1 MIRAKVA
8 PDYARNGDCQ
18 VSNEAG
24 EKSGF
29 RLQRSELAVP
39 ATSEKFFVK
48 AAAGPADSLFL
59 DLEDAVA
66 PAKRVE
72 ARAIAVRALNELD
85 WGTKIVSVR
94 VNGLNTPWAIADILA
109 VARCPRLDMVLLPKV
124 ETPADV
130 IFLDRLLTGLELEVP
145 RERRLG
151 IEILI
156 ETTKGLA
163 NVEAIAAAS
172 PRLEGIIFGVGD
184 YSIELE
190 NFDTVFGSPNP
201 EYAVAGHAND
211 QWHFA
216 LARIANAC
224 RAYGLRPIDGPF
236 ANYGDPESYRAS
248 AIRARALGFEGK
260 WAIHPSQVAIAND
273 VFTPSATQIA
283 WARDIATRMEV
294 AASEGMGA
302 IGMEGVLID
311 RAHVLLSGKILHRA
325 RVAGVSG
332 V

>member
-1 MIRAKVA
+1 
-8 PDYARNGDCQ
+8 
-18 VSNEAG
+18 VSDG
-24 EKSGF
+24 SGGF

-48 AAAGPADSLFL
+48 AANGSADSLFL

-66 PAKRVE
+66 PARKDE
-72 ARAIAVRALNELD
+72 ARANAVRALDEVD
-85 WGTKIVSVR
+85 WGSKIVSVR

-130 IFLDRLLTGLELEVP
+130 VFLDRLLTGLELESARKRP
-145 RERRLG
+145 LG

-163 NVEAIAAAS
+163 HVEAIAAAS

-190 NFDTVFGSPNP
+190 NFDTVFGAPNP
-201 EYAVAGHAND
+201 EYAVGGHAND

-236 ANYGDPESYRAS
+236 TNYGDPDAYRAS
-248 AIRARALGFEGK
+248 AVRARALGFEGK
-260 WAIHPSQVAIAND
+260 WAIHPSQVAIANE
-273 VFTPSATQIA
+273 VFTPSAVQIA
-283 WARDIATRMEV
+283 WARDIASRME
-294 AASEGMGA
+294 AAAGEGVGA
-302 IGMEGVLID
+302 IGLGGVLID
-311 RAHVLLSGKILHRA
+311 RAHVLLSGKILRRA
-325 RVAGVSG
+325 HVAGVGG

>member
-1 MIRAKVA
+1 MASESTRE
-8 PDYARNGDCQ
+8 GW
-18 VSNEAG
+18 
-24 EKSGF
+24 

-39 ATSEKFFVK
+39 ATSEKFFEK
-48 AAAGPADSLFL
+48 AARGPADSLFL

-66 PAKRVE
+66 PSRRVE
-72 ARAIAVRALNELD
+72 ARATAVQALNEID
-85 WGTKIVSVR
+85 WGTKTVSVR
-94 VNGLNTPWAIADILA
+94 VNGLTTPWAISDILA
-109 VARCPRLDMVLLPKV
+109 VARCPRLDMILLPKV
-124 ETPADV
+124 ETAGDV
-130 IFLDRLLTGLELEVP
+130 VFLDRLLTGLELEQP
-145 RERRLG
+145 RERPLG

-163 NVEAIAAAS
+163 NVEAIAASS

-190 NFDTVFGSPNP
+190 NFDTVFGAPNP

-236 ANYGDPESYRAS
+236 TNYGDPDAYRAS

-260 WAIHPSQVAIAND
+260 WAIHPSQVEIANE
-273 VFTPSATQIA
+273 VFTPSAAQIA
-283 WARDIATRMEV
+283 WARDIVKKMD
-294 AASEGMGA
+294 AAAGEGKGA
-302 IGMEGVLID
+302 IGLEGVLID
-311 RAHVLLSGKILHRA
+311 RAHVFLSGKIMRRA
-325 RVAGVSG
+325 RLAGMDVA
-332 V
+332 

>member
-1 MIRAKVA
+1 MADDII
-8 PDYARNGDCQ
+8 
-18 VSNEAG
+18 
-24 EKSGF
+24 GF

-39 ATSEKFFVK
+39 ATSEPFFEK
-48 AAAGPADSLFL
+48 AARGPADSLFL
-59 DLEDAVA
+59 DLEDSVA
-66 PAKRVE
+66 PHRRIE
-72 ARAIAVRALNELD
+72 ARDNAVRALND
-85 WGTKIVSVR
+85 INWGTKTVSVR
-94 VNGLNTPWAIADILA
+94 VNGLTTPWSIGDIMA
-109 VARCPRLDMVLLPKV
+109 VARCPRLDMILLPKV
-124 ETPADV
+124 ETAGDV

-145 RERRLG
+145 RDRPLG

-190 NFDTVFGSPNP
+190 NFDIVFGAPNP
-201 EYAVAGHAND
+201 EYAVSGHFND

-236 ANYGDPESYRAS
+236 TNYGDPDAYRAS

-260 WAIHPSQVAIAND
+260 WAIHPSQVAIANE
-273 VFTPSATQIA
+273 VFTPSAAQID
-283 WARDIATRMEV
+283 WARDIAKKME
-294 AASEGMGA
+294 AASDEGKGA
-302 IGMEGVLID
+302 IGLEGVLID
-311 RAHVLLSGKILHRA
+311 RAHVLLSQKILRRA
-325 RVAGVSG
+325 RIAGLENT
-332 V
+332 